1 MAPMVRRV
9 QHKEPADGFTRKRAL
24 ALILCLG
31 ILPGLWLESTF
42 LAAWMGEGRRHLL
55 AVALGLVVVPLG
67 GLLFLV
73 RGHPRALKVT
83 ALLWGAASWVF
94 TVFFC
99 VVIPE
104 STSQAISSHGAW
116 MFSFAGARTRVQG
129 DRVMAVVSSRLPG
142 AALSVPFTFEQGS
155 IVVDATLTGG
165 AGPGVPALPVRLVLD
180 TGASFTTISP
190 AVAARLGVSPGPRAP
205 RLHVQTAGGEADYAL
220 VVLSRISVGEA
231 RVGPLVA
238 AVCEPC
244 AVGDKAGLLGLNFT
258 SHFQMVIDN
267 KTGRVRM
274 RPVEDWVDR
283 HAEVEPF
290 LEVHGLTGSEAGD
303 LLKIRAQVTNLAPVG
318 VRGLAFELTL
328 LDDQGQ
334 VLNARRV
341 TVEAVA
347 AGETHTVDVE
357 IAAHPA
363 CASFN
368 LELKQAFWIED

>member
-9 QHKEPADGFTRKRAL
+9 QHEEPPAGFTRKRAL
-24 ALILCLG
+24 ALVLCLG
-31 ILPGLWLESTF
+31 ILPGLWLQSAF
-42 LAAWMGEGRRHLL
+42 LAAWLGEGQSHLL
-55 AVALGLVVVPLG
+55 AVTLGLVLAPLL
-67 GLLFLV
+67 GLLLLV

-83 ALLWGAASWVF
+83 ALLWGTASWVF
-94 TVFFC
+94 TLFFC

-104 STSQAISSHGAW
+104 STSQVISSHGAW
-116 MFSFAGARTRVQG
+116 MFSFAGARTRVKG
-129 DRVMAVVSSRLPG
+129 DRVMEVVSSKLPG

-155 IVVDATLTGG
+155 IVVDATLTAGG
-165 AGPGVPALPVRLVLD
+165 AQSLPVRFVLD

-190 AVAARLGVSPGPRAP
+190 AVAARLGVAPGPRSP
-205 RLHVQTAGGEADYAL
+205 QLHVQTAGGEATYPL
-220 VVLSRISVGEA
+220 VVLSRLSVGEA

-258 SHFQMVIDN
+258 SHFQTVIDN

-303 LLKIRAQVTNLAPVG
+303 LLRIRAQVTNLAPVG
-318 VRGLAFELTL
+318 VSGLAFELTL

-347 AGETHTVDVE
+347 AGETRALDVE

-368 LELKQAFWIED
+368 LELKQADWADN